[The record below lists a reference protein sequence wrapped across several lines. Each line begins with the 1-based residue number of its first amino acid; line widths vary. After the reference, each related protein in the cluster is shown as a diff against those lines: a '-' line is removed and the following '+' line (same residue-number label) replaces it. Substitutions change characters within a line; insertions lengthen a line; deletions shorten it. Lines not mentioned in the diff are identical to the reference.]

1 MDLKGKKARCPKR
14 RGDLEIARDV
24 MVMIPVYMGESR
36 TELTTVRSTYQVSRT
51 KRSELEPGGV
61 QKALKEPAIACSL
74 RENFLHRRNQWAGHY
89 YRLLAGVS
97 RVGDRD
103 IE

>member
-1 MDLKGKKARCPKR
+1 
-14 RGDLEIARDV
+14 

-36 TELTTVRSTYQVSRT
+36 TELTTVRSTLQVSRT
-51 KRSELEPGGV
+51 IRSELETGGGV
-61 QKALKEPAIACSL
+61 KKALREPAIACSL
-74 RENFLHRRNQWAGHY
+74 RENSLHRTNQPSGHY
-89 YRLLAGVS
+89 YRRLVGVS